1 MKRIL
6 ILFAAL
12 LVLFGC
18 QNKAHHGE
26 GEQSFLDD
34 YGRMINTPT
43 NPQRVVSV
51 SPAVTEI
58 MFDLGAGELLVGRTD
73 FCNYPEE
80 ALAIESIGGISNLN
94 IEKIISL
101 NPDLVIS
108 GSMVPETCI
117 KQLADLGIPVVCII
131 EKEHFENLYENIARI
146 GTLIGRQRAADSL
159 NNSLKAQIS
168 VLDLDY
174 YERYNGQDDQYR
186 PTMYYV
192 VGFGKGGDFTAGANT
207 FINEIIHLAGGKNI
221 AEHNDGW
228 SFSRE
233 ALLNTNPTY
242 IIIRDEDADAFCRT
256 APYNKLAAVRLG
268 NIIRIN
274 SGMIDLQVPRNIE
287 AIKIIHAAIQ

>member
-6 ILFAAL
+6 FLFAAL
-12 LVLFGC
+12 LVLVGC
-18 QNKAHHGE
+18 QNKANHAE
-26 GEQSFLDD
+26 DEQSFLDD
-34 YGRMINTPT
+34 YGRMINTPL

-80 ALAIESIGGISNLN
+80 AKAIESIGGISNLN
-94 IEKIISL
+94 VEKIISL
-101 NPDLVIS
+101 KPDLVIS
-108 GSMVPETCI
+108 GSMVPENSI

-131 EKEHFENLYENIARI
+131 EKEHFESLYENISRI
-146 GTLIGRQRAADSL
+146 GALLGRQRSADSL
-159 NNSLKAQIS
+159 NNSLKAQIA
-168 VLDLDY
+168 VLDLDF

-242 IIIRDEDADAFCRT
+242 IIIRNEDADVFCHT

-268 NIIRIN
+268 NIIRID

-287 AIKIIHAAIQ
+287 AVKIIHAAIQ